1 MLPEFYH
8 GADISSDQT
17 QGYSNTRTNVCK
29 FSILENHKVMFRAEL
44 FQTLDDLGSEVLEDI
59 DMGLDYI

>member
-1 MLPEFYH
+1 M
-8 GADISSDQT
+8 
-17 QGYSNTRTNVCK
+17 QGYSSTRTNVCK

-59 DMGLDYI
+59 DVGLDYI